1 MARRYP
7 LFLDLEDRRV
17 VVVGGG
23 KVATRRIPQLIDSG
37 ADVLLVAP
45 TITEE
50 LRGYVDSG
58 QIRWNARSYENDLLD
73 GAALVLACTDD
84 HEVNAAVD
92 FDAKKRGIWCSR
104 ADDAAASE
112 VWVPAVGSIDSV
124 TVAVSADGDP
134 RRARDLCT
142 AVLTAFRQGDLSAR
156 SRRGTGGEVTL
167 VGGGPGDPDL
177 ITLRGYRTLLNADV
191 VITDRLGP
199 TSLLAALDDDVEII
213 DVGKTPRGPSVPQDE
228 INALLIDR
236 AKAGKR
242 VVRLK
247 GGDPFIF
254 GRGGEEVQVCTA
266 AGIPV
271 QVVPGISSAIAAP
284 LLAGIAL
291 TQRGLNQHFVV
302 ATAHLPP
309 GDPRST
315 VDWRG
320 IAAGGGVLVLMM
332 AVENRAAVAE
342 ELIAGGMSPT
352 TSVAIIQDASIKTQ
366 RIIFSTLVGL
376 ADQEIEPPAVIV
388 VGNVVDLAQ
397 TFGAL

>member
-23 KVATRRIPQLIDSG
+23 KVATRRMPQLIDSG

-156 SRRGTGGEVTL
+156 PRRGTGGEVTL

-397 TFGAL
+397 TLGAL

>member
-7 LFLDLEDRRV
+7 LFLDLEGRPV
-17 VVVGGG
+17 VVIGGG
-23 KVATRRIPQLIDSG
+23 KVATRRLPRLIDSG
-37 ADVLLVAP
+37 ADILLVAP

-58 QIRWNARSYENDLLD
+58 QMRWYSRPYESNVLD
-73 GAALVLACTDD
+73 GAVLVLACTDD
-84 HEVNAAVD
+84 GEVNAVVD
-92 FDAKKRGIWCSR
+92 FDAQERGIWCSR
-104 ADDAAASE
+104 ADDAAASAA
-112 VWVPAVGSIDSV
+112 WVPAVGSIDSV
-124 TVAVSADGDP
+124 TMAVSADGDP

-142 AVLTAFRQGDLSAR
+142 AVLAAFRQGDLSAR
-156 SRRGTGGEVTL
+156 PRRGAGGEVIL

-177 ITLRGYRTLLNADV
+177 ITLRGYRALLNADV

-199 TSLLAALDDDVEII
+199 TALLASLDDDVEII

-236 AKAGKR
+236 AKSGKR

-271 QVVPGISSAIAAP
+271 QVVPGISSATAAP
-284 LLAGIAL
+284 LLAGIPL

-342 ELIAGGMSPT
+342 ELISGGMSPT
-352 TSVAIIQDASIKTQ
+352 TPVAIIQDASIKTQ
-366 RIIFSTLVGL
+366 RVIFSTLVGL
-376 ADQEIEPPAVIV
+376 GDQEIEPPAVIV
-388 VGNVVDLAQ
+388 VGKVVDLAQ
-397 TFGAL
+397 TFGTL